1 MHRIVDER
9 SKYLYTPPTSSLNT
23 PMNRSRESS
32 ISRDQVSTS
41 SKTAKNH
48 VTFDNSSKSDV
59 YSRNRVTR
67 YTPEPERSFVMYV
80 HGSESKKPQTTSY
93 GRSTISSTTSMAKSA
108 NTDSPF
114 QRRPYQAPSTY
125 QYYSQS
131 SKPTESTY
139 LVRRANSLG
148 EIHDSNSRKTE
159 IFPAKSSP
167 TPPLRETRYEKAV
180 NSNSS
185 NQQFYTDKYFSKTF
199 LSESIPLS
207 QMIVNKK

>member
-1 MHRIVDER
+1 MSHY
-9 SKYLYTPPTSSLNT
+9 YL
-23 PMNRSRESS
+23 
-32 ISRDQVSTS
+32 
-41 SKTAKNH
+41 A
-48 VTFDNSSKSDV
+48 
-59 YSRNRVTR
+59 
-67 YTPEPERSFVMYV
+67 
-80 HGSESKKPQTTSY
+80 
-93 GRSTISSTTSMAKSA
+93 TSMAKSA

-131 SKPTESTY
+131 SKPPESTY

-148 EIHDSNSRKTE
+148 EIHDSNARKTE

-185 NQQFYTDKYFSKTF
+185 NQQFYTDKYFSPKF

-207 QMIVNKK
+207 QMIVNKKWMVFVSRKNKYLFTEIFT